1 MPNLNEV
8 THVVTERGIF
18 VKIAFWLIAQKL
30 ARTIPHPEW
39 KPESGFEYMHPPLVH
54 HGSEQSNQEITS
66 IDDEWQR
73 QRDSEF
79 DR

>member
-39 KPESGFEYMHPPLVH
+39 KPESGFEYVHPAPCASWERAKQPRNHV
-54 HGSEQSNQEITS
+54 
-66 IDDEWQR
+66 
-73 QRDSEF
+73 
-79 DR
+79 DRRRMATTKGQ

>member
-54 HGSEQSNQEITS
+54 
-66 IDDEWQR
+66 
-73 QRDSEF
+73 
-79 DR
+79 